1 MEPAPRSPSE
11 TDDAARVA
19 IIAAPEMDA
28 VAAAN
33 RRLAGIHLRTRFL
46 FGFLS
51 YALSSFVHH
60 GFTGRDRDDGAIA
73 ENETTDPRRRS
84 RAHRRTLFADDDTAP
99 QNEGGSW
106 NSITSTTSDASTTI
120 QRPGTAHAT
129 PHGEGRRDSTTSS
142 SETTLSPPDF
152 TFTANVDGSRGL
164 AYRSSVAPRDSN
176 EAPAFASVIGLLAYG
191 SCVVIGLLTEFDHTV
206 TGWRAAA
213 TISYGLLLLLT
224 ASLLGFGVMASVA
237 GSNTMIWVS
246 DMCARLGAIL
256 CTALLIVV
264 ISCKMGKPW
273 GCAAG
278 IPFAAVVACAMGAI
292 GTWARARA
300 LWARFMGPRRRRQP
314 PEGDEHV

>member
-1 MEPAPRSPSE
+1 MEPDARSPSE

-19 IIAAPEMDA
+19 IIATPEMDA

-33 RRLAGIHLRTRFL
+33 RRLAGIRWRIRFL
-46 FGFLS
+46 TVFLS
-51 YALSSFVHH
+51 YALSSFVH
-60 GFTGRDRDDGAIA
+60 GSTGGDRDGIA

-99 QNEGGSW
+99 QNEGGNW
-106 NSITSTTSDASTTI
+106 NSITSTTTSDASTTI

-129 PHGEGRRDSTTSS
+129 PPGEGRRD
-142 SETTLSPPDF
+142 F
-152 TFTANVDGSRGL
+152 TFTADVDGSRGL
-164 AYRSSVAPRDSN
+164 AYRSSVAAGDPN
-176 EAPAFASVIGLLAYG
+176 EAPAFAAVIGLLAYG

-206 TGWRAAA
+206 GGWRAAA
-213 TISYGLLLLLT
+213 TISYGLLLLLA

-237 GSNTMIWVS
+237 GSSTMLWIS
-246 DMCARLGAIL
+246 DLCARLGAIL

-278 IPFAAVVACAMGAI
+278 VPFAAVVACAMGAI

-300 LWARFMGPRRRRQP
+300 LWDRFVGPRRRRQP
-314 PEGDEHV
+314 PEGHENV

>member
-1 MEPAPRSPSE
+1 MEPDARSPSE

-33 RRLAGIHLRTRFL
+33 RRLAGIRWRIRFL
-46 FGFLS
+46 TGFLS
-51 YALSSFVHH
+51 YALSSFVH
-60 GFTGRDRDDGAIA
+60 GFTGG

-84 RAHRRTLFADDDTAP
+84 RAAHRRTLFADDDTAP
-99 QNEGGSW
+99 QSEEGG
-106 NSITSTTSDASTTI
+106 NSITSTTSNDTTTTR
-120 QRPGTAHAT
+120 RPGTAHAHAT
-129 PHGEGRRDSTTSS
+129 PQGEGRRDSTTSS
-142 SETTLSPPDF
+142 SETTLSPESPPDF
-152 TFTANVDGSRGL
+152 TFTANVDGSRGF
-164 AYRSSVAPRDSN
+164 AHRSSVVARHN
-176 EAPAFASVIGLLAYG
+176 EAPAFAAVIGLLAYG

-213 TISYGLLLLLT
+213 TISYGFLLLLT

-237 GSNTMIWVS
+237 GSSTMLWIS
-246 DMCARLGAIL
+246 DLCARLGAIL

-264 ISCKMGKPW
+264 ISCKMGRPW

-300 LWARFMGPRRRRQP
+300 LWDRFMGPRRRRQP
-314 PEGDEHV
+314 PEGDENV